1 MGALYT
7 PCVPLVGLV
16 QFVTIHHDH
25 HGKITEVVICLKGAD
40 LSVYEIHHHFKVCL
54 WIGETETTDASG
66 NVVSGVVE
74 NVHVSSLQGQGI
86 KWGHRPLR

>member
-1 MGALYT
+1 MGALST
-7 PCVPLVGLV
+7 PLVTLV
-16 QFVTIHHDH
+16 RLVAFVHVHHDH

-40 LSVYEIHHHFKVCL
+40 LTVYKIHHHVKVCL
-54 WIGETETTDASG
+54 WVADTETTDASG
-66 NVVSGVVE
+66 DVVSGVVE

>member
-1 MGALYT
+1 MGALST
-7 PCVPLVGLV
+7 PCVPLVRLV
-16 QFVTIHHDH
+16 GFVTIQHDH
-25 HGKITEVVICLKGAD
+25 HGKITEVVVCLKGAD
-40 LSVYEIHHHFKVCL
+40 LSVYKIHHHFKVCL
-54 WIGETETTDASG
+54 RVGETETTDASG